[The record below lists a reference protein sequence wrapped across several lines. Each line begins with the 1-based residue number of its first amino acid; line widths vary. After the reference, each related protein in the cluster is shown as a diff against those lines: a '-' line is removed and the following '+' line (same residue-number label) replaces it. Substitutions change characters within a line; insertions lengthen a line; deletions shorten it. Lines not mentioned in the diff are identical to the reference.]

1 MASSGLG
8 ETEAAAAGGAICPTI
23 SGQSV
28 CHEFAEYA
36 VTPMLRKTDGLRSD
50 GCKLALWLGGR
61 VCNSA
66 CICARHFPN
75 QLTPLIARD
84 SSSFSQTSGE
94 CRGSCLGLE
103 TSG

>member
-1 MASSGLG
+1 MASSGSD
-8 ETEAAAAGGAICPTI
+8 EPEAAARGEAICPTI

-50 GCKLALWLGGR
+50 GCKLAFWLGGR

-75 QLTPLIARD
+75 QLTAFIAGD
-84 SSSFSQTSGE
+84 SSTFSPTSGE
-94 CRGSCLGLE
+94 CTGGL
-103 TSG
+103 SA

>member
-1 MASSGLG
+1 MGQQWLGRTRSGS
-8 ETEAAAAGGAICPTI
+8 TGGAICPTI

-36 VTPMLRKTDGLRSD
+36 LTPMLRKTDGLRSD
-50 GCKLALWLGGR
+50 GCKLTCWLGGK

-75 QLTPLIARD
+75 QLTAFIARD

-94 CRGSCLGLE
+94 CRGSCLG
-103 TSG
+103 